1 MGSYQCQ
8 EKCPGIE
15 DVSDMIQE
23 GAETSANDCP
33 LSKQGYRQCG
43 PSLLPAASDL
53 RQVEAQFPHLEN
65 RFDDL

>member
-1 MGSYQCQ
+1 
-8 EKCPGIE
+8 
-15 DVSDMIQE
+15 MIQE
-23 GAETSANDCP
+23 GAGTSANDCP

-43 PSLLPAASDL
+43 PSLLPDTSDL